1 MELKK
6 KYIGSFVFIA
16 QLNREVEV
24 CEENKLILIQHNQR
38 QFFVMNKPKKVVPVK
53 AIPQDKEEEKKEVK
67 KKITTRKK
75 S

>member
-16 QLNREVEV
+16 QLNREVEI

-38 QFFVMNKPKKVVPVK
+38 EFFVTNKPKKVEPVK
-53 AIPQDKEEEKKEVK
+53 AIPKEKTK
-67 KKITTRKK
+67 KKTTTKNN